1 MCILTSRSRARLSHS
16 RILIPLW
23 WIQIALAIMDKIRE
37 VHGSD
42 VPDEA
47 DAIYPSGLGRRRSE
61 VLHDFH
67 KRLTRRIEKEDK
79 KTGLNSAQDLE
90 D

>member
-1 MCILTSRSRARLSHS
+1 
-16 RILIPLW
+16 
-23 WIQIALAIMDKIRE
+23 MDKIRE